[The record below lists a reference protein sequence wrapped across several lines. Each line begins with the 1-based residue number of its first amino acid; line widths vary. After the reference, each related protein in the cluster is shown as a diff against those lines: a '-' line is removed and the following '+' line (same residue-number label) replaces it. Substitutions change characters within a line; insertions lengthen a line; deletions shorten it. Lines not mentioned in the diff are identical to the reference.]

1 MYLAAGRFGGGV
13 GPAVQFLDLDGKFVK
28 VMNSI
33 PSMLLSEAV
42 LNGTL
47 GSQLVDGLHLSVD
60 VSITPCMMPY
70 EETSRVGML
79 P

>member
-1 MYLAAGRFGGGV
+1 
-13 GPAVQFLDLDGKFVK
+13 
-28 VMNSI
+28 
-33 PSMLLSEAV
+33 MLLSEAV
-42 LNGTL
+42 LNGRL